1 MSTQP
6 DVHSGQ
12 GFSSPTRRMEL
23 LRESLPYI
31 RRFQGKTFVL
41 KLSGSVTEDWK
52 NLFSLAEEM
61 ALLHQVGFRLVVIHG
76 GGKQLNA
83 LAERLGVRQ
92 TVVQGR
98 RVTDTETLEM
108 AKMVFAGKINT
119 EILAVLR
126 RQGVPAVGLSGLDGN
141 ILRARRR
148 EVQEVT
154 VPATGR
160 VKRVD
165 FGHVGDIVG
174 IDDALLKL
182 LIEQRYVPV
191 ISSLGA
197 DDDGNVYN
205 INADTI
211 ASEIAVRLKAE
222 KLILLSNVDGIYR
235 DLQDPSS
242 KISRLTLPEAEEL
255 LQSRALADGMLPKLS
270 AILALLQRG
279 VQSAHVLNGLKR
291 NALLKEVFTDTGT
304 GTMVTG
310 GREVLGSGSRAPASD

>member
-6 DVHSGQ
+6 DQAARQSL
-12 GFSSPTRRMEL
+12 SSPAQRMEL

-41 KLSGSVTEDWK
+41 KMSGGLTEDQE

-61 ALLHQVGFRLVVIHG
+61 ALLHQVGFRLVVVHG

-98 RVTDTETLEM
+98 RVTDSETLEM

-126 RQGVPAVGLSGLDGN
+126 RLGVPAVGLSGLDGN

-148 EVQEVT
+148 AIQEVT
-154 VPATGR
+154 VPSTGQ
-160 VKRVD
+160 VQRVD
-165 FGHVGDIVG
+165 FGHVGDIVE

-197 DDDGNVYN
+197 DDEGNVYN

-235 DLQDPSS
+235 DLSDPSS
-242 KISRLTLPEAEEL
+242 KICRLTLVEAQEL
-255 LQSRALADGMLPKLS
+255 VQSGALTDGMLPKLS

-279 VQSAHVLNGLKR
+279 VHSAHILNGLNR
-291 NALLKEVFTDTGT
+291 NALLQEVFTDAGT
-304 GTMVTG
+304 GTMVTS
-310 GREVLGSGSRAPASD
+310 V